1 MCHVLGGRLDHRSLS
16 PSILVTLALR
26 FTGKN
31 NIFIPAEYPQS
42 NCLTNHSPFL
52 VEFFHLMSL
61 VLYCA
66 ALCTSEL
73 VFVLILLLLCI
84 LSHHCVYQTSELE
97 QTAYLNK
104 SYVNNL
110 L

>member
-31 NIFIPAEYPQS
+31 NIFIPAEYLQS

-52 VEFFHLMSL
+52 VEIFHLMSL
-61 VLYCA
+61 VLYYA
-66 ALCTSEL
+66 TLCTSEL
-73 VFVLILLLLCI
+73 VSFLFYCLCI

-104 SYVNNL
+104 SYVNSL